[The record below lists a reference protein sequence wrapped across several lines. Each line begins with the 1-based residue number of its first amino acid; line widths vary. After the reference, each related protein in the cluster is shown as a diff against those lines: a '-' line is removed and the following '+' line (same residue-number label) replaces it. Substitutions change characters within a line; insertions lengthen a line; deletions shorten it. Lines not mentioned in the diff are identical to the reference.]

1 MLVFVKFAVKSSW
14 VGSNTDIFMPV
25 YSAGAGVL
33 GFTRVL

>member
-25 YSAGAGVL
+25 YSAGVL